1 MSMLQPVRGEAG
13 LTDPALLPWA
23 QLELPDAW
31 PDALD
36 LRRPRDLWRFLTK
49 VLLRRLS
56 RVRLPPYLPLNVALP
71 EYLLLEFH
79 NLPNGNYS
87 KKVTRGYST
96 GFDLVML
103 GEMRRARRAMAQAL
117 KGCGAVLDVGCGAGH
132 STQALLDAGAR
143 EVWGLDASPY
153 LLQHAAR
160 QYSAPRFV
168 QGLAERSGFPDGR
181 FDGVT
186 ACFLFHEMPPRFA
199 EQALAEFRRVLK
211 PGGLLSVLE
220 PAAEQFFGQPWRLL
234 RKYGW
239 RGIYFRWLARFVHE
253 PFVAAWQRRDV
264 PAWLARHGFELIE
277 DRGLFP
283 ARLITA
289 RKIRTG

>member
-1 MSMLQPVRGEAG
+1 MLIVG
-13 LTDPALLPWA
+13 LGGRDTMTDPIPLPWA

-36 LRRPRDLWRFLTK
+36 LRRPRDLLRFLTK
-49 VLLRRLS
+49 VLLRRLG
-56 RVRLPPYLPLNVALP
+56 RVRLPPDLPLNVALP
-71 EYLLLEFH
+71 DYLLLEFH

-87 KKVTRGYST
+87 KKVARGYST

-117 KGCGAVLDVGCGAGH
+117 QDCAAVLDVGCGGGH
-132 STQALLDAGAR
+132 STQALLDAGAH

-168 QGLAERSGFPDGR
+168 QGLAERSGFPERR
-181 FDGVT
+181 FDGVA
-186 ACFLFHEMPPRFA
+186 ACFLFHEMPPSFT

-211 PGGLLSVLE
+211 PGGRLSVLE
-220 PAAEQFFGQPWRLL
+220 PGAEQFFGRPWQLL

-239 RGIYFRWLARFVHE
+239 RGLYFGWRARFAHE
-253 PFVAAWQRRDV
+253 PFLAAWHKRDV

-277 DRGLFP
+277 DRELFP

-289 RKIRTG
+289 RKR

>member
-1 MSMLQPVRGEAG
+1 MFIVGDPEPVGPI
-13 LTDPALLPWA
+13 DPAPLPWA

-36 LRRPRDLWRFLTK
+36 LRQPRDLWRFLAK

-56 RVRLPPYLPLNVALP
+56 QVRLPPELPLNVVLP

-103 GEMRRARRAMAQAL
+103 GEMRRARHAMAQAL
-117 KGCGAVLDVGCGAGH
+117 NGCGAVLDVGCGAGH
-132 STQALLDAGAR
+132 STQALLDAGVQ

-160 QYSAPRFV
+160 RYSAPRFV
-168 QGLAERSGFPDGR
+168 QGLAERSGFPARR
-181 FDGVT
+181 FDGVA
-186 ACFLFHEMPPRFA
+186 ACFLFHEMPPGFA
-199 EQALAEFRRVLK
+199 EQALAEFQRVLK

-220 PAAEQFFGQPWRLL
+220 PAAEQFLGRPWRLL

-239 RGIYFRWLARFVHE
+239 RGIYFWWLARFVHE
-253 PFVAAWQRRDV
+253 PFVAAWQKRDV

-277 DRGLFP
+277 DRDLFP

-289 RKIRTG
+289 RKIRIA